1 MQARALHE
9 GAIVVRSARW
19 QTTCTILHA
28 GSETLI
34 VDSPLYPD
42 ELGALPGV
50 LAHAGWELSGLLAT
64 HGDWDHLL
72 ARLAFTD
79 APLAVCE
86 TTAIRL
92 RAEPG
97 SVQRELR
104 EFDAEAYVE
113 RERPLTLGTV
123 EPLPCPGYLGLGE
136 QELELQPADGHTAD
150 GMFVFSPEHRVL
162 CAGDYLSP
170 CEIPMLSPGGSR
182 GGYLATL
189 ARLEPYVERAD
200 WVVPGHGVP
209 LDSQRALAILRED
222 RAYLEALTELGASAP
237 LPLARRGK
245 AMEQIH
251 AENVRAVAGAVR

>member
-50 LAHAGWELSGLLAT
+50 LDHAGWGLSGLLAT

-72 ARLAFTD
+72 ARLAFPD

-86 TTAIRL
+86 TTAVML

-97 SVQRELR
+97 DAQRELR
-104 EFDAEAYVE
+104 SFDDEAYIE
-113 RERPLTLGTV
+113 RERSLTLGTV
-123 EPLPCPGYLGLGE
+123 ESLPCPGYLGLGE

-170 CEIPMLSPGGSR
+170 CEIPMISESGSL

-189 ARLEPYVERAD
+189 ARLEPYVERSD
-200 WVVPGHGVP
+200 WIVPGHGAP
-209 LDSQRALAILRED
+209 LDPQRALAILRED
-222 RAYLEALTELGASAP
+222 RAYLEALSELGAGAP

-251 AENVRAVAGAVR
+251 AENAARTS

>member
-1 MQARALHE
+1 MRARALHE
-9 GAIVVRSARW
+9 AAIVVQSARW

-72 ARLAFTD
+72 GRLAFPD

-86 TTAIRL
+86 TTAVRM

-97 SVQRELR
+97 DAQRRLR
-104 EFDAEAYVE
+104 TFDDEAYIE
-113 RERPLTLGTV
+113 RERPLALGTV
-123 EPLPCPGYLGLGE
+123 EPLPCPGYLGLGDG
-136 QELELQPADGHTAD
+136 ELELQPADGHTQD
-150 GMFVFSPEHRVL
+150 GMFVFSPEHGVL
-162 CAGDYLSP
+162 CCGDYLSP
-170 CEIPMLSPGGSR
+170 VEIPMISARGSAA
-182 GGYLATL
+182 GYLATL

-200 WVVPGHGVP
+200 WVVPGHGEP
-209 LDSQRALAILRED
+209 LEAQRALAILRED
-222 RAYLEALTELGASAP
+222 RAYLEALAEHGASAP
-237 LPLARRGK
+237 LPIARRSS
-245 AMEQIH
+245 ANSAIH
-251 AENVRAVAGAVR
+251 LSNVAAIARGG